1 MEGHIRVVIDTSIF
15 IKLLKPDSYT
25 RKVFYGT
32 VAVITP
38 YLIYEIY
45 KHRKRISNFTGI
57 SEDELMKVIGH
68 LLEFCEIRPETEYFD
83 RWEEA
88 YELAKQFDE
97 KDTPFIALAM
107 KLSIPIW
114 TNDKQMIIHGL
125 KTRKYIALDTQAVE
139 ELIKGKQLEEVLENL
154 KKRYLTSRNK

>member
-1 MEGHIRVVIDTSIF
+1 MEGHIRVVVDTSIF

-32 VAVITP
+32 VAVVTP

-68 LLEFCEIRPETEYFD
+68 LLEFCEIRQRSNT
-83 RWEEA
+83 
-88 YELAKQFDE
+88 
-97 KDTPFIALAM
+97 
-107 KLSIPIW
+107 SI
-114 TNDKQMIIHGL
+114 G
-125 KTRKYIALDTQAVE
+125 
-139 ELIKGKQLEEVLENL
+139 GK
-154 KKRYLTSRNK
+154 KPTS